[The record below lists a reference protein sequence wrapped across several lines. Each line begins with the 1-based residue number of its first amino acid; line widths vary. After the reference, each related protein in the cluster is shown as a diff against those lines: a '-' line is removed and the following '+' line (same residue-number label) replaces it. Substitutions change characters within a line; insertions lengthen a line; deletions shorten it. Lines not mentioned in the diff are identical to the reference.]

1 MNNSLELKTSSYW
14 AGAVFR
20 SLSHASVFSQATHL
34 FLFQFENLL
43 LDLGNLTVNAVH
55 ALNQLLLGEFGGRCV
70 CILTHLWNSTWGRA
84 LHLHTKLGV
93 LSQKTGRKK
102 REHKNMYK
110 PSNNPK
116 NKVNIGLFYGMRKYW
131 NLLHPH
137 THTHTLLPSWPLQ
150 WSSCCPVWSVAGAV
164 HCRWT
169 ELLESA
175 FQIYS
180 PCGDAWP
187 RESPAPAE
195 LGLHETVAH
204 NHVSALVACR
214 IWKRYLELQ
223 LLCFKNLSIKQ
234 YYWKYHKS
242 ISFVK

>member
-116 NKVNIGLFYGMRKYW
+116 NKVHIGLFYGMRKYW

-137 THTHTLLPSWPLQ
+137 THTHTFITFLTSPVVLMLSCMVRGWGSTLPVDWALGKCVSDIFSMRGRLA
-150 WSSCCPVWSVAGAV
+150 SRVSCSCWAG
-164 HCRWT
+164 
-169 ELLESA
+169 
-175 FQIYS
+175 
-180 PCGDAWP
+180 PAWNCC
-187 RESPAPAE
+187 S
-195 LGLHETVAH
+195 
-204 NHVSALVACR
+204 
-214 IWKRYLELQ
+214 
-223 LLCFKNLSIKQ
+223 
-234 YYWKYHKS
+234 
-242 ISFVK
+242 